1 MNNDF
6 DNILPNDNP
15 DKLKRLA
22 ELNDELDNSKLF
34 FGEED
39 DFEMDAQEGLKH
51 IPEANAAKLVTQLN
65 ANLHLQLK
73 NKKKNKRKIPDQTN
87 VYITIV
93 TLLIII
99 IVAYIIIRKFMQ

>member
-15 DKLKRLA
+15 DRLKRLE
-22 ELNDELDNSKLF
+22 ELNDELIND
-34 FGEED
+34 EQ
-39 DFEMDAQEGLKH
+39 DFEMDAQEGLKQ
-51 IPEANAAKLVTQLN
+51 IPHTTATKLVTQLN
-65 ANLHLQLK
+65 ANLQQQLI

-87 VYITIV
+87 VYITTV
-93 TLLIII
+93 TLLILI

>member
-15 DKLKRLA
+15 DRLKRLE
-22 ELNDELDNSKLF
+22 ELNDELIND
-34 FGEED
+34 EQ
-39 DFEMDAQEGLKH
+39 DFEMDAKEGLKQ
-51 IPEANAAKLVTQLN
+51 IPHTTATKLVTQLN
-65 ANLHLQLK
+65 ANLQQQLI

-87 VYITIV
+87 VYITTV
-93 TLLIII
+93 TLLILI

>member
-15 DKLKRLA
+15 DRLKRLE
-22 ELNDELDNSKLF
+22 ELNDEIIND
-34 FGEED
+34 EQ
-39 DFEMDAQEGLKH
+39 DFEMDAQEGLKQ
-51 IPEANAAKLVTQLN
+51 IPQTTATKLVTQLN
-65 ANLHLQLK
+65 ANLQQQII

-87 VYITIV
+87 VYITTV
-93 TLLIII
+93 TLLILI